1 MCLAA
6 VSSVPYREQFCYSHI
21 TRRWDWAAGSMKT
34 IQTLRAVSPCS
45 AGVNVL
51 HVASQSL
58 HGSEIQ
64 EKRKRPRWSALL
76 WVRHQLSSE
85 SPPLPVIGNTATPAT
100 RKVVNRSKIKELAE
114 TTRPDCRH
122 MRLRLNLGCVS
133 KQETL
138 NAESFPHTH
147 SLIQVMHSWKWC
159 VVRDFKVTLFQ
170 STLSSFVTNWCFR
183 YNE

>member
-1 MCLAA
+1 MGLSRWFYENHPNPACCL
-6 VSSVPYREQFCYSHI
+6 SLLCWSKCPSCGLSVI
-21 TRRWDWAAGSMKT
+21 AWLWDTGEEKEA
-34 IQTLRAVSPCS
+34 TLVSPVMGSSPAFFWVPCIS
-45 AGVNVL
+45 A
-51 HVASQSL
+51 
-58 HGSEIQ
+58 
-64 EKRKRPRWSALL
+64 
-76 WVRHQLSSE
+76 
-85 SPPLPVIGNTATPAT
+85 LPVIGNTATPAT

-147 SLIQVMHSWKWC
+147 SLIRVMHSWKWC